1 MVIGLVLGA
10 MASGQMLSRAR
21 ARYGLYAV
29 IGTGAL
35 TAGMFLLSTM
45 NKDTSFVE
53 AVGYILVVGFG
64 IGVTLTTATVVVQNS
79 TPYRLL
85 GVATSVLQF
94 FRTASGTLGF
104 ALLGALLR
112 ARFSWGLSEQLPAE
126 VREGLLPGQIEAITA
141 NPQDYVGTKCVDDP
155 AVRGDGQQCPRAHG
169 GPLYLH
175 GRRPSRRD
183 QLRVLHQRGTARS
196 LCACRAVPADAES
209 RG

>member
-1 MVIGLVLGA
+1 
-10 MASGQMLSRAR
+10 
-21 ARYGLYAV
+21 
-29 IGTGAL
+29 
-35 TAGMFLLSTM
+35 MFLLSTM

-141 NPQDYVGTKCVDDP
+141 NPQDYVGTNASAIPLFGETVSN
-155 AVRGDGQQCPRAHG
+155 ARELTVALFTSMGDALAGAISYVFFISAALLVLSVLAALFLPTQRAAG
-169 GPLYLH
+169 
-175 GRRPSRRD
+175 
-183 QLRVLHQRGTARS
+183 
-196 LCACRAVPADAES
+196 E
-209 RG
+209 